1 MFQFIESICCMNKQ
15 LRNLEFHQARFD
27 RTRNDNFTEI
37 NPILLEEIIKFPT
50 DLTDEKYK
58 VRIVYDREIQS
69 VEFLPYQMKSINSI
83 QLFEIDP
90 KINYTY
96 KYSDRSFLDEFLKE
110 AQTDDLILVKSNYI
124 TDCTYSNLVFFDGE
138 NWFTPRSVLLKGTM
152 REALLQSNQIS
163 ERNIKVSDLANFK
176 SFKRINAMMNLEE
189 SEEFDVRLLI
199 KTL

>member
-1 MFQFIESICCMNKQ
+1 MFQFIESICCVNKQ

-96 KYSDRSFLDEFLKE
+96 KYLDRWFFDEYLKE
-110 AQTDDLILVKSNYI
+110 SKTDDLVLVKSNYI
-124 TDCTYSNLVFFDGE
+124 TDCIYSNIVFFDGSQ
-138 NWFTPRSVLLKGTM
+138 WITPRSVLLKGTM

-189 SEEFDVRLLI
+189 SEEFDVSLLI

>member
-1 MFQFIESICCMNKQ
+1 MFQFIESICCVNKQ

-83 QLFEIDP
+83 QFFEIDP

-110 AQTDDLILVKSNYI
+110 AQTDDLVLIKSNYI

-189 SEEFDVRLLI
+189 SEEFDVSLLI

>member
-1 MFQFIESICCMNKQ
+1 MFQFIESICCINKQ
-15 LRNLEFHQARFD
+15 LRNLGFHQARFD

-37 NPILLEEIIKFPT
+37 NPILLDEIIKFPA

-58 VRIVYDREIQS
+58 VRIVYVREIQS

>member
-1 MFQFIESICCMNKQ
+1 MFQFIESICCINKQ

-83 QLFEIDP
+83 QFFEIDP

-110 AQTDDLILVKSNYI
+110 AQTDDLVLIKSNYI

-189 SEEFDVRLLI
+189 SEEFDVSLLI

>member
-1 MFQFIESICCMNKQ
+1 MFQFIESICCINKQ
-15 LRNLEFHQARFD
+15 LRNLGFHQARFD

-37 NPILLEEIIKFPT
+37 NPILLDEIIKFPA

-83 QLFEIDP
+83 QFFEIDP

>member
-1 MFQFIESICCMNKQ
+1 MFQFIESICCINKQ
-15 LRNLEFHQARFD
+15 LRNLGFHQARFD

-37 NPILLEEIIKFPT
+37 NPILLEEIIKFPA

>member
-1 MFQFIESICCMNKQ
+1 MFQFIESICCINKQ

-37 NPILLEEIIKFPT
+37 NPILLDEIIKFPA

>member
-1 MFQFIESICCMNKQ
+1 MFQFIESICCVNKQ
-15 LRNLEFHQARFD
+15 LRNLEFHQTRFD

-96 KYSDRSFLDEFLKE
+96 KYLDRWFFDEYLKE
-110 AQTDDLILVKSNYI
+110 SKTDDLVLVKSNYI
-124 TDCTYSNLVFFDGE
+124 TDCIYSNIVFFDGSQ
-138 NWFTPRSVLLKGTM
+138 WITPRSVLLKGTM

-189 SEEFDVRLLI
+189 SEEFDVSLLI

>member
-1 MFQFIESICCMNKQ
+1 MFQFIESICCINKQ

-83 QLFEIDP
+83 QFFEIDP

-110 AQTDDLILVKSNYI
+110 AQTDDLVLIKSNYI

>member
-1 MFQFIESICCMNKQ
+1 MFQFIESICCINKQ

-110 AQTDDLILVKSNYI
+110 AQTDDLVLIKSNYI

>member
-1 MFQFIESICCMNKQ
+1 MFQFIESICCINKQ

-83 QLFEIDP
+83 QFFEIDP

-189 SEEFDVRLLI
+189 SEEFDVSLLI
-199 KTL
+199 SL

>member
-1 MFQFIESICCMNKQ
+1 MFQFIESICCVNKQ

-37 NPILLEEIIKFPT
+37 NPIVLEEIIQLPE

-69 VEFLPYQMKSINSI
+69 VEFLPYQIKPIETI
-83 QLFEIDP
+83 QLFEIEN

-96 KYSDRSFLDEFLKE
+96 KYLDRWFFDEYVKE
-110 AQTDDLILVKSNYI
+110 SKTDDLVLVKSNYI
-124 TDCTYSNLVFFDGE
+124 TDCIYSNIVFYDGSQ
-138 NWFTPRSVLLKGTM
+138 WVTPRSCLLKGTM
-152 REALLQSNQIS
+152 REALLQTGEIM
-163 ERNIKVSDLANFK
+163 EKNIKVRDLENFT

-189 SEEFDVRLLI
+189 SQELDISHLI
-199 KTL
+199 K

>member
-1 MFQFIESICCMNKQ
+1 MFQFIESICCINKQ
-15 LRNLEFHQARFD
+15 LRNLGFHQARFD

-37 NPILLEEIIKFPT
+37 NPILLDEIIKFPA

-110 AQTDDLILVKSNYI
+110 AQTDDLVLIKSNYI

-189 SEEFDVRLLI
+189 SEEFDVSLLI

>member
-1 MFQFIESICCMNKQ
+1 MFQFIESICCINKQ

-110 AQTDDLILVKSNYI
+110 AQTDDLVLIKSNYI

-176 SFKRINAMMNLEE
+176 SFKRINAMMNLAE
-189 SEEFDVRLLI
+189 SEEFDVSLLI
-199 KTL
+199 SL

>member
-1 MFQFIESICCMNKQ
+1 MFQFIESICCINKQ
-15 LRNLEFHQARFD
+15 LRNLGFHQARFD

-83 QLFEIDP
+83 QFFEIDP

-110 AQTDDLILVKSNYI
+110 AQTDDLVLIKSNYI

-152 REALLQSNQIS
+152 REALLQSNQIR

>member
-1 MFQFIESICCMNKQ
+1 MFQFIESICCINKQ
-15 LRNLEFHQARFD
+15 LRNLGFHQARFD

-37 NPILLEEIIKFPT
+37 NPILLNEIIKFPT

-69 VEFLPYQMKSINSI
+69 VEFQPYQIKPIESI
-83 QLFEIDP
+83 QLFEIEN
-90 KINYTY
+90 KINYSY
-96 KYSDRSFLDEFLKE
+96 KYLDRWFFDEYLKE
-110 AQTDDLILVKSNYI
+110 SKTDDLVLVKSNYI
-124 TDCTYSNLVFFDGE
+124 TDCIYSNIVFFDGE